1 MNLTDYKYKIDSE
14 FNDGIADIIADLK
27 KLDRDNLSI
36 EKVVNGHAKL
46 INLTSDKIDAICGR
60 LQGLRDKAII
70 IDSLAKVGE

>member
-14 FNDGIADIIADLK
+14 FNDEIADIVADLK

-46 INLTSDKIDAICGR
+46 TNLTSDKIDAICER
-60 LQGLRDKAII
+60 LQRLRDKAII
-70 IDSLAKVGE
+70 IDSLTKVGE